1 PTMDIGGPRA
11 PLISLYIALKA
22 HPEAFKGVDIN
33 AIVKDY
39 YKVVFDLNDA
49 EVEPFLWH

>member
-1 PTMDIGGPRA
+1 
-11 PLISLYIALKA
+11 
-22 HPEAFKGVDIN
+22 DIN